1 MMKSRFQASLLP
13 LFTGE
18 HGLNPLSK
26 SSTLLIK
33 CFAARPFASFQLGRS
48 ERLTRSTHSCADEE
62 DDFSELGLPVE
73 QSVGTFP
80 MLMTE
85 KPETFKRQKSVGTKK
100 ASSLPPESIKK
111 LMGTVSKQNNC
122 AFKLNSSLMKK
133 ISASTKNASSLPS
146 ESIKKLVNS
155 FLKQNNCASTPHLKP
170 ENNTDASCSNL
181 EKKNASNF
189 KSSTSVTIENVP
201 SLIHLCRLKEA
212 VSTFGKISNASMR
225 AVSNGLD
232 CCDIEF
238 ESVESRNRAV
248 SVGRITVENFN
259 LLIHPLHVLDIVSI
273 RISNISSE
281 TDDSLIRSVCMSCG
295 PLEGMVRDKDI
306 VDASFSMRDKS
317 DIEKIQKRLN
327 QTIVD
332 ACKWSACLQTGMHT
346 PVVTNNDNNAQLHLG
361 LEVSDKIHKLKS
373 RISLAQVL
381 AEDLE
386 YLYHALLHLQSDP
399 GTSNDLPNTIFP
411 TLTRAFTLWYI
422 HPL

>member
-1 MMKSRFQASLLP
+1 MMKSRIQASLLP

-26 SSTLLIK
+26 SSTLLNK

-73 QSVGTFP
+73 QSAGTFP

-85 KPETFKRQKSVGTKK
+85 KPETFKRQKSAGTKK
-100 ASSLPPESIKK
+100 ASSLPPESIEK
-111 LMGTVSKQNNC
+111 LTGTVSKQNNC
-122 AFKLNSSLMKK
+122 AFKV
-133 ISASTKNASSLPS
+133 SASTKKASSLPS
-146 ESIKKLVNS
+146 ESTRKLVNS
-155 FLKQNNCASTPHLKP
+155 FSKQNNCASTPHLKP

-181 EKKNASNF
+181 GKKNASNF

-201 SLIHLCRLKEA
+201 SLIHLCWLKEA
-212 VSTFGKISNASMR
+212 VSTFGMVSNASMR
-225 AVSNGLD
+225 AVPNGLD

-248 SVGRITVENFN
+248 SAGRITVKNFN

-273 RISNISSE
+273 RISNVSSE
-281 TDDSLIRSVCMSCG
+281 TDDSLIRSSCMSCG

-306 VDASFSMRDKS
+306 VDAKFSMRDKS
-317 DIEKIQKRLN
+317 DTEKIQKRLN

-332 ACKWSACLQTGMHT
+332 ACKWSACLQTGIPT
-346 PVVTNNDNNAQLHLG
+346 PVVTDNDNNDELHLG
-361 LEVSDKIHKLKS
+361 LEVSGKIHELKS
-373 RISLAQVL
+373 QISLAQVL

-386 YLYHALLHLQSDP
+386 FLYHALLHLQIHPS
-399 GTSNDLPNTIFP
+399 TSNNLPSTN
-411 TLTRAFTLWYI
+411 
-422 HPL
+422 

>member
-1 MMKSRFQASLLP
+1 MMKSRFRATLLP

-18 HGLNPLSK
+18 YGLNPLTK
-26 SSTLLIK
+26 SSTLLDR
-33 CFAARPFASFQLGRS
+33 CFAARPFASFQL
-48 ERLTRSTHSCADEE
+48 ERIESLTRSTHSCAGEE

-85 KPETFKRQKSVGTKK
+85 KPETFKRSISTKK
-100 ASSLPPESIKK
+100 PSSLPPESIEK
-111 LMGTVSKQNNC
+111 LTGTAPKQNNWTS
-122 AFKLNSSLMKK
+122 KLNSSLKK
-133 ISASTKNASSLPS
+133 QNSVSTKKASSLPS
-146 ESIKKLVNS
+146 ESIRNLVNAFS
-155 FLKQNNCASTPHLKP
+155 KQNNCASTPHLKP

-181 EKKNASNF
+181 AKKNASNF

-225 AVSNGLD
+225 AVPNGLD

-248 SVGRITVENFN
+248 SVGRITLENFN
-259 LLIHPLHVLDIVSI
+259 LPVLPLHVLHVVSL
-273 RISNISSE
+273 RISNVSSE
-281 TDDSLIRSVCMSCG
+281 TDDSLIHSLCMACG

-306 VDASFSMRDKS
+306 VDASFSIRDKS
-317 DIEKIQKRLN
+317 DIEKIKKRLN

-332 ACKWSACLQTGMHT
+332 ACKWSACLQTVMPT
-346 PVVTNNDNNAQLHLG
+346 AAVTNNDNNAELHLG
-361 LEVSDKIHKLKS
+361 LEVSGKIHELKS
-373 RISLAQVL
+373 QISLTQVH

-386 YLYHALLHLQSDP
+386 YLYHALLHLQSHP
-399 GTSNDLPNTIFP
+399 STSNK
-411 TLTRAFTLWYI
+411 
-422 HPL
+422 H